1 VLKTFDSDGDGLV
14 SAKEFRCAAGTRRG
28 AGWTRIGGAWSVCT
42 GLRKGACERRAQGS
56 VRGDGGALDAAS
68 AQMSGLG

>member
-1 VLKTFDSDGDGLV
+1 MTLEHGGGGGRGQVLKTFDSDGDGVV

-42 GLRKGACERRAQGS
+42 GLG
-56 VRGDGGALDAAS
+56 
-68 AQMSGLG
+68 